1 MIWEI
6 FLLFSP
12 NPQQEQKT
20 KPKKEKKKINRKSLI
35 FIKRKA
41 MLSTAD
47 SILDLWPILNFLQE
61 TFGFKS
67 FKTTLILLT

>member
-1 MIWEI
+1 
-6 FLLFSP
+6 
-12 NPQQEQKT
+12 
-20 KPKKEKKKINRKSLI
+20 
-35 FIKRKA
+35 

-67 FKTTLILLT
+67 FKTTLISQTLTNAA